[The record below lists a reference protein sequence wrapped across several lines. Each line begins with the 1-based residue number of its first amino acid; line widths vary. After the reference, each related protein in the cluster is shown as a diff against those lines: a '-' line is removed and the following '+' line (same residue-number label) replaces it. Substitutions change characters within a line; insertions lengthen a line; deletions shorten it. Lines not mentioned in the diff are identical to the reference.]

1 MILYGRKYNDASRAL
16 VKIRTKGKKVHF
28 INPKYSSTGFSRE
41 LVVKILLSS
50 FPAVV
55 DRHGFKFV

>member
-50 FPAVV
+50 SSSRGRPT
-55 DRHGFKFV
+55 RI